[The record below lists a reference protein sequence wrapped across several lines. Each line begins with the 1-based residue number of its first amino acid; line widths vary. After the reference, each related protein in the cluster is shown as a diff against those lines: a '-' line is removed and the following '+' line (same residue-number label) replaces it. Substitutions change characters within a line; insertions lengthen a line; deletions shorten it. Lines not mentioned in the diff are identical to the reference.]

1 MTRYLH
7 QLFFGTPAQG
17 LAMPASFGM
26 GRSFT
31 PVCTG

>member
-1 MTRYLH
+1 MMRYYFYLH

-17 LAMPASFGM
+17 LAIPASFGM

-31 PVCTG
+31 WV